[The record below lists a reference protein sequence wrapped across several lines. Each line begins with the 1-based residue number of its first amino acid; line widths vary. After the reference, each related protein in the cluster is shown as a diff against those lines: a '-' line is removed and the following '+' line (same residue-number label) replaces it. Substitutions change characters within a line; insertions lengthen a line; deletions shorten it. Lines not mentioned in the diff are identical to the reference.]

1 MSSFVIQPTISQ
13 TQMVH
18 GFLGSYSISL
28 EWQTEEQTDEGKRVE
43 RSQKASNLQDGLCQ
57 QNQLNFDIKNKYFNL
72 LFPFSKRLFSS
83 YHFANISE
91 LESEAGKTSITNILI
106 LLLFMKAKSFK
117 KKKKKPRGE
126 IQTRVRSFCL

>member
-1 MSSFVIQPTISQ
+1 
-13 TQMVH
+13 MVH
-18 GFLGSYSISL
+18 EFLESYSVSL
-28 EWQTEEQTDEGKRVE
+28 EWPTEEQTDEGKRVE
-43 RSQKASNLQDGLCQ
+43 RSQKASNLQDSQ
-57 QNQLNFDIKNKYFNL
+57 QNLLNFDIKNKYFNL

-117 KKKKKPRGE
+117 KKRKLRGKL
-126 IQTRVRSFCL
+126 QTRVRSFCP